1 MTTGLN
7 SRQSLVELIDEA
19 LDSLIERLRRADAD
33 EAEKLLRILA
43 IEEIGNLAKI
53 DVGRKFRK
61 GVPEV
66 ILAEGKRPEDVAE
79 IALRMLNE
87 RERAIISR
95 ATREQIDVIK
105 KVAPNDV
112 ILQVDNRVS
121 MIVIK
126 KKGFEVKRTGGKVG
140 ILTAG
145 TSDISIAEEA
155 RVIAE
160 ETGCEVITA
169 YDVGVAGIH
178 RLFPYLKEMIEKD
191 VDVIVV
197 VAGREGALPSVVAGM
212 VDAPIVAVPTSIG
225 YGLGEKGISALM
237 AMLQACSLGLAVVNI
252 DGGVAAGA
260 VAALIANRV
269 AKFRKSKNE
278 NHP

>member
-1 MTTGLN
+1 MREVLEKIIKGQI
-7 SRQSLVELIDEA
+7 SI
-19 LDSLIERLRRADAD
+19 D
-33 EAEKLLRILA
+33 EAEKLLRIWA
-43 IEEIGNLAKI
+43 IEEIGSLARI
-53 DVGRKFRK
+53 DVSREFRK

-66 ILAEGKRPEDVAE
+66 ILAEGKRSEDVAE

-87 RERAIISR
+87 KGRAIISR
-95 ATREQIDVIK
+95 ATKEQRDVIK
-105 KVAPNDV
+105 KVTPNDV
-112 ILQVDNRVS
+112 FLHVDNKVGL
-121 MIVIK
+121 MVIK

-145 TSDISIAEEA
+145 TSDIPVAEEV

-160 ETGCEVITA
+160 EMGCEVITA

-178 RLFPYLKEMIEKD
+178 RLFPPLKEMIEKD

-212 VDAPIVAVPTSIG
+212 VNVPIIAVPTSIG
-225 YGLGEKGISALM
+225 YGFGEKGISALM
-237 AMLQACSLGLAVVNI
+237 AMLQACSLGLAVVNV

-269 AKFRKSKNE
+269 AKFKGHDE
-278 NHP
+278 